1 MLPRLTVVLLGIT
14 ALAAAAAAEPAT
26 RPAGVTAVL
35 ERLGDDSFAVREA
48 AQRDLLRLALDDP
61 AAAEAVERAARDH
74 PDDEVRARC
83 RTTVEAVGD
92 ARRFGASRITLRLTD
107 VPAEEAARA
116 FLAAVT
122 EATAV
127 PGGADDANP
136 PPRFWP
142 SAEAP
147 FADAPQLGERPVSL
161 DLDGA
166 PFWDAV
172 DAFGRATGLW
182 PVQHEEGFALSRHG
196 QPVGQYPRG
205 DATEDAAAVAV
216 ELVSASQVRSS
227 QVEFGV
233 GDDGH
238 VRADGRGGGGQGTL
252 SLQLRL
258 LVEPKLR
265 PTGQTTVALDRAVD
279 EAGRDLLVPAGD
291 GRHHGGFHHGGPG
304 SWLRQASVGLDAEA
318 ARDSAR
324 IAELS
329 GRVTLGVVE
338 ATERM
343 SIDVGESLDRLSDSV
358 GEAGEAG
365 EEGEEAGEAG
375 GDAEG
380 GVSVP
385 VGATAELGK
394 WRVEVAEVRGTPM
407 PRRWDEPVAQAR
419 PPGVVRLG
427 EAVAGALGLRLDND
441 GGDEGPRRPRFR
453 EVVFTIR
460 LDGGV
465 SRSDPDFW
473 QFVQQARQDVR
484 LVDAQGRRWGT
495 SRFDQDF
502 DPRGERLTLTLGFV
516 PQGQE
521 AGAADRLEWSVPT
534 RTRAIEV
541 PFAFRDVPL
550 PSLD

>member
-1 MLPRLTVVLLGIT
+1 MLPRFTLVLVGIT
-14 ALAAAAAAEPAT
+14 AVASVVAAEPST
-26 RPAGVTAVL
+26 RPADVAAVL
-35 ERLGDDSFAVREA
+35 ERLGDDSFAVREG

-61 AAAEAVERAARDH
+61 QAAEAVEAAARDH

-83 RTTVEAVGD
+83 RTAVEAIEDV
-92 ARRFGASRITLRLTD
+92 RRFGASRVTLKLTD

-122 EATAV
+122 QAAAPPGDDGEDV
-127 PGGADDANP
+127 PA
-136 PPRFWP
+136 PRFWP
-142 SAEAP
+142 QDDP
-147 FADAPQLGERPVSL
+147 YADAPQLGKRPVSL

-196 QPVGQYPRG
+196 QPVGQFPRG
-205 DATEDAAAVAV
+205 DAAEDAAAAVVV
-216 ELVSASQVRSS
+216 ELFAANRSQ
-227 QVEFGV
+227 QAYAQFGL
-233 GDDGH
+233 GDDGRI
-238 VRADGRGGGGQGTL
+238 RAEGMGGGGGSL
-252 SLQLRL
+252 NLQLRL

-265 PTGQTTVALDRAVD
+265 PTGQGAVALDRAVD
-279 EAGRDLLVPAGD
+279 EAGRDLLVPANDGD
-291 GRHHGGFHHGGPG
+291 TRHHGFHHGGQG
-304 SWLRQASVGLDAEA
+304 TWLRQVSVHLDADA

-329 GRVTLGVVE
+329 GRMTLNVVE

-343 SIDVGESLDRLSDSV
+343 SIDVGESLDRLSAALSQDG
-358 GEAGEAG
+358 GEAE
-365 EEGEEAGEAG
+365 

-380 GVSVP
+380 DISVP

-407 PRRWDEPVAQAR
+407 PGGREGPVAQAR

-427 EAVAGALGLRLDND
+427 EAVAGALGLGLGGDD
-441 GGDEGPRRPRFR
+441 GDEGPRRPRFR
-453 EVVFTIR
+453 EVVFTVG

-465 SRSDPDFW
+465 TRSDPDFW

-495 SRFDQDF
+495 SRWDQDF
-502 DPRGERLTLTLGFV
+502 DPRDDRLTLTLGFA
-516 PQGQE
+516 PQGE
-521 AGAADRLEWSVPT
+521 GVGAARRLEWSVPT
-534 RTRAIEV
+534 RTRAITV

-550 PSLD
+550 PSLE